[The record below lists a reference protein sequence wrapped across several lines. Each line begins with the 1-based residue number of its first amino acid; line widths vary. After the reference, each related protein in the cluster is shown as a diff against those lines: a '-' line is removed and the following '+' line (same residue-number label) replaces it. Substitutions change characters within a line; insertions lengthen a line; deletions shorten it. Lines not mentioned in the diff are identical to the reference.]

1 MRSIYLFILWL
12 LVALP
17 ALGQYTSFRA
27 RVGYGSY
34 DMSDLK
40 LLHQDLMSIYNV
52 PIKATSAFPA
62 YYNWQIQ
69 FMNHSRDGLNGLG
82 FVWGHVSTGGRLA
95 YSDYSGELR
104 SDQLVRAENIGGM
117 YERIIPV
124 TENWSVVPAVQ
135 LLLTFTSMKS
145 EELNRVYDYSSINS
159 IQFDAIGGG
168 ITPEVGVRYR
178 LGSLLVNAH
187 IGYHLATSRELY
199 RKGTGATYLF
209 RSNGVRIKPQWDGLR
224 GGITL
229 GKTFGEINDTPFI
242 NLNEDNSRLIYKGGL
257 VPGFYLGTH
266 RFAKPKQILP
276 LIQRYHDEQ
285 LILYYKEYRS
295 NYILANIVATIG
307 GAMIGWPMGSSFGG
321 GEFNQPMFVAGIS
334 FVTIGMLIQE
344 GASSKARK
352 IAQRYNFLLR

>member
-229 GKTFGEINDTPFI
+229 GKTFGKFDSTPLPI
-242 NLNEDNSRLIYKGGL
+242 SNEGSQQLVYQGGL
-257 VPGFYLGTH
+257 FPHLYFGTH
-266 RFAKPKQILP
+266 RVKRMSELRALVREQN
-276 LIQRYHDEQ
+276 DEQ
-285 LILYYKEYRS
+285 LGIAFQKYRS
-295 NYILANIVATIG
+295 NCILSNVFAMVG
-307 GAMIGWPMGSSFGG
+307 GFMVGWPVGAMVGG
-321 GEFNQPMFVAGIS
+321 DEFNQEMFVAGMSITS
-334 FVTIGMLIQE
+334 LAMLLQE
-344 GASSKARK
+344 VAGIKARK
-352 IAQRYNFLLR
+352 VTKRYNALVK